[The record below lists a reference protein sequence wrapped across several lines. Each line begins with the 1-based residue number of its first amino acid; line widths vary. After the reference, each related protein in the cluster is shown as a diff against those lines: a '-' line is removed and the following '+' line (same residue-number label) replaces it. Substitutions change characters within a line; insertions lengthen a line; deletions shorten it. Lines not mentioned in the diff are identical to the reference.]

1 MIGSWREGT
10 IIEAKLLA
18 GGGLQLDWGVR
29 SMKERLKTS
38 IRRRDLLSFVVV
50 GAGVTTLS
58 ALVPEPADAKAV
70 DLKDKRKARY
80 RANSAEVQ
88 NFYRVNSYPVR

>member
-1 MIGSWREGT
+1 
-10 IIEAKLLA
+10 
-18 GGGLQLDWGVR
+18 
-29 SMKERLKTS
+29 MKERLKAS

-58 ALVPEPADAKAV
+58 AVEPADAKAV